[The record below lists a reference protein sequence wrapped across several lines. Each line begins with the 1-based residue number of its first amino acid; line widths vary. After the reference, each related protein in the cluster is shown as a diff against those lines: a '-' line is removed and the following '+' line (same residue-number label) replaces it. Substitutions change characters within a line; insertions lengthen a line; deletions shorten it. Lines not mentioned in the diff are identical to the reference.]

1 MSRINVFKVN
11 RRHLSIFKEKY
22 GGFVNG
28 KEVFPTN
35 SKYFDVH
42 APATGV
48 KLCSVAAYDKLSVND
63 AIDIAH
69 KTHESGVWARA
80 DVRDRAKVLN
90 KMAEN
95 LRANI
100 PRLADMEVAQT
111 GRAVREMKAQVIHNY
126 QLIS

>member
-1 MSRINVFKVN
+1 M
-11 RRHLSIFKEKY
+11 SIFKEKY

-28 KEVFPTN
+28 KEVFPTTN
-35 SKYFDVH
+35 AKYFDVH

-48 KLCSVAAYDKLSVND
+48 KLTSVVAYNKEHVNE

-80 DVRDRAKVLN
+80 DVRERAKVLN
-90 KMAEN
+90 KCAEN

-111 GRAVREMKAQVIHNY
+111 GRAVREMKAQVSLFNV
-126 QLIS
+126 